1 MNEMKEV
8 YRIAVQA
15 AYAKKGY
22 DIAVLDMRS
31 TSLMADNFV
40 IVSARN
46 AKQAQAIADNIDE
59 FLKKDGYLVRHKEG
73 YAGGS
78 WILLDAGEMV
88 VHIFTEAEREYYG
101 LENVWADVERIPFD
115 GEQYE

>member
-59 FLKKDGYLVRHKEG
+59 FLKKDGYP
-73 YAGGS
+73 GGS
-78 WILLDAGEMV
+78 WILLDAGETV